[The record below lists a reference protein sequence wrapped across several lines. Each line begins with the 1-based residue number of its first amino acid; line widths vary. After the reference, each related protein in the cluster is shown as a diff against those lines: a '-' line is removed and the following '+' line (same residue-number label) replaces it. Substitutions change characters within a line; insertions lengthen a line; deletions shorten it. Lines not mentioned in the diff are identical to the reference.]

1 MDIGYRYKLIGSSDI
16 MSRVFHEVR
25 NAIILAVIL
34 IYMVLAA
41 EFESFT
47 QPFVIMMSLPFAVIG
62 AVLGLLAANQTANMM
77 SLIGFTML
85 LGLVTKMP
93 FSSSTTPTGQEHGA
107 CRWKMPYWK
116 PAPSGCA
123 PSS

>member
-47 QPFVIMMSLPFAVIG
+47 QPFVIMMSLP
-62 AVLGLLAANQTANMM
+62 LPL
-77 SLIGFTML
+77 S
-85 LGLVTKMP
+85 
-93 FSSSTTPTGQEHGA
+93 
-107 CRWKMPYWK
+107 
-116 PAPSGCA
+116 A
-123 PSS
+123 PSSASSQQTRQPT